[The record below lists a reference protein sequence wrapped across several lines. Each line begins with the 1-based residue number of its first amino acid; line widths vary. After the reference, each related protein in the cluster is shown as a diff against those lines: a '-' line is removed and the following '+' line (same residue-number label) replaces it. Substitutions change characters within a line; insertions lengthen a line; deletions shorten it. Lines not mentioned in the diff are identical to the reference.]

1 MIKGW
6 WSTLASTA
14 ILRVVTGTI
23 TLTESVETCLPTPLK
38 SREAREQKYATNR
51 YGTQTKLHVLTQP
64 VNKPHKITCTPHALS
79 RNTTHRLY
87 YFMCM

>member
-1 MIKGW
+1 MHPQQPESGHRYHH
-6 WSTLASTA
+6 TD
-14 ILRVVTGTI
+14 RVSGDI
-23 TLTESVETCLPTPLK
+23 CLPTPVK
-38 SREAREQKYATNR
+38 SREAREQKYATSR